1 MRIERTVILS
11 LLDLLLFLKTTAV
24 QGCGGE
30 LAFGK
35 LTDVRSIAIK
45 KNQFKLNDDV

>member
-1 MRIERTVILS
+1 MRIERTVILP
-11 LLDLLLFLKTTAV
+11 LLDLLLFFKTTAV

-35 LTDVRSIAIK
+35 LTDVRSIAVIK
-45 KNQFKLNDDV
+45 KKSIQTQR